1 LILAPFNSTLDDE
14 SEIYINKQN
23 ILKMMLPRRTIKFAP
38 KVADIDRQ
46 YEMNN
51 NAELD
56 NGVYHHDEEKDG
68 GICNDTKQSLNGN
81 GGGIPTSVHNQEQV
95 LATSFGKHELQSQ
108 L

>member
-1 LILAPFNSTLDDE
+1 
-14 SEIYINKQN
+14 
-23 ILKMMLPRRTIKFAP
+23 MLPRRTIKFAP

-108 L
+108 LQELAIEQEPKSDNSDDQRNQLFEKEQ